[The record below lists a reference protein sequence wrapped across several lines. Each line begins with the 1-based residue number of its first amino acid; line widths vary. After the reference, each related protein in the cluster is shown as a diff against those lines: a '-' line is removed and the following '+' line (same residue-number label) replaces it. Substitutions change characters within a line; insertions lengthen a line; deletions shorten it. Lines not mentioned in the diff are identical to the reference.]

1 MNKVKNKITNNN
13 SINVNILNLTDNY
26 LTASLIGYIHF
37 FYTNSDS
44 KRKYCYASDDVLSN
58 YFKVSPSSISKLIGK
73 LKRDGL
79 ISSSNTMWLGKKER
93 RTVLTERCLAIYDL
107 KKEESEDVLKEIL
120 NKDNKKTTETMENL
134 DESIFSDKPV
144 EQKPLKGKSLI
155 IPGDSIIEKDEVE
168 FNKLRASYFQPKVYG
183 KKKELKAYKELTEE
197 ERSLAFNNLK
207 QYLELTDELYIMSLQ
222 NYLQN
227 KKFSNENIEFLKK
240 CKASKKN
247 KTQQFEESK
256 IVEPGK
262 FKNLIDQENTTQST
276 NKFKDLK

>member
-1 MNKVKNKITNNN
+1 MNKVKNKITNTN

-120 NKDNKKTTETMENL
+120 NKDYKKINDKMENL

-155 IPGDSIIEKDEVE
+155 IPGDTILEKNEVE
-168 FNKLRASYFQPKVYG
+168 FNKLRASYFQPMVFG
-183 KKKELKAYKELTEE
+183 KKKELKAYNTLTEE
-197 ERSLAFNNLK
+197 EKVLAFNNLK
-207 QYLELTDELYIMSLQ
+207 LYLELTDETYVMSFQ
-222 NYLQN
+222 NYLLN
-227 KKFSNENIEFLKK
+227 KKFSNQNIEYLKK
-240 CKASKKN
+240 RKNISKDQN
-247 KTQQFEESK
+247 KSDDNPIKENHWNEFE
-256 IVEPGK
+256 
-262 FKNLIDQENTTQST
+262 
-276 NKFKDLK
+276 